1 MEIVDLLA
9 TFSDPSTIK
18 SLTASQ
24 RLMAGLVTTLL
35 GMGITFVAL
44 VVLLF
49 ITSLF
54 DKLSALEKTQSES
67 PQRTAPTAKKKD
79 IKPEP
84 KSDEELVAAITAA
97 IAITLNTPAN
107 DIIVRNIRKIE
118 DSTPAWSKAGIAEQ
132 MQNKV

>member
-67 PQRTAPTAKKKD
+67 PQRTAPTAKKKGHQTRT
-79 IKPEP
+79 
-84 KSDEELVAAITAA
+84 EERRGARFGNNSSHCN
-97 IAITLNTPAN
+97 NTQHASK
-107 DIIVRNIRKIE
+107 RYHSQEHSE
-118 DSTPAWSKAGIAEQ
+118 DRRLDARMEQ
-132 MQNKV
+132 GGYC